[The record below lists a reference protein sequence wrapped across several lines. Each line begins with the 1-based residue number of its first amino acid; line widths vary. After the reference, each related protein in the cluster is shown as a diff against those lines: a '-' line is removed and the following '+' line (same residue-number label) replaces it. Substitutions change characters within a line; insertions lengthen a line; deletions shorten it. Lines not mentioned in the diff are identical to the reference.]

1 MLYPGGACK
10 AGNNIPSIHANSKNK
25 LSGLWIAVKSNLLT
39 VLYLQGLQLVEIL
52 SDWVIILPCNYYAAV
67 LWRIFM
73 LVFFFNSLMVSQD
86 DGNVKSLQAN

>member
-10 AGNNIPSIHANSKNK
+10 AGSNIPSIHANSKNK

-52 SDWVIILPCNYYAAV
+52 SDWVIILPCHYYAAV
-67 LWRIFM
+67 
-73 LVFFFNSLMVSQD
+73 FFLIHSWFLKMM
-86 DGNVKSLQAN
+86 KM